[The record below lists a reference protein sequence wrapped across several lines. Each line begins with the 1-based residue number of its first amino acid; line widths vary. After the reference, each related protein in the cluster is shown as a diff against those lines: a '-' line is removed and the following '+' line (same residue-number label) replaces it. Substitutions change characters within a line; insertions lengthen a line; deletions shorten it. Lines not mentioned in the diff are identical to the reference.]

1 MESMNWAAGMAG
13 LAFLMAGACASIE
26 PEPCTADWV
35 EWKKDRVLTSFAREH
50 RSTIKL
56 LRGLENDLENPNA
69 FTALKI
75 ASATDD
81 IGDMADS
88 FSRRVVPEIQASIRQ
103 CSADPV
109 RATQLMAELLEDQ
122 GVDDD
127 VVAWVWTL
135 GAIGVLQEG

>member
-1 MESMNWAAGMAG
+1 MGKSNWVVGAAG
-13 LAFLMAGACASIE
+13 LALLGAGGCASIE

-35 EWKKDRVLTSFAREH
+35 EWKKDEVLGSFAREN

-56 LRGLENDLENPNA
+56 LRGLEDDLANPNA

-75 ASATDD
+75 ASAADD
-81 IGDMADS
+81 IGGMADS
-88 FSRRVVPEIQASIRQ
+88 FANRVVPEIRESIRR
-103 CSADPV
+103 CSADPL
-109 RATQLMAELLEDQ
+109 RATQLMAEFLEDQ